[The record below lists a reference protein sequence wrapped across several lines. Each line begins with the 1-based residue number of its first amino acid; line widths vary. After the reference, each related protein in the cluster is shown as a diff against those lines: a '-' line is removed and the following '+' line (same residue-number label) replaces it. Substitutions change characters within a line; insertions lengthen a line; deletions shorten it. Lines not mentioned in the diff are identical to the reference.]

1 MPHDISITSR
11 PPNGMRDAL
20 RYTVI
25 PLVFMFTLPSAT
37 IVTWLIVAHFDG
49 SIVAFAS
56 APLGKIFQLWPR
68 PDWTA
73 VCIISVWVVLQTFLL
88 RSLPGRLHVGPAT
101 PAGAHVTY
109 RLNGVPAFLVTI
121 VCFYLG
127 AYHFAWFPPTIVYD
141 HFGAVLMTCNLMA
154 LLCSFLLY
162 FKGLRMP
169 PSADTGTTGWR
180 VWDFYWGTE
189 LHPRVFGIDL
199 KQLVICRLAMMGWS
213 VVVLSCVAKQ
223 IESTG
228 RLSNALAVAAAL
240 QLVYIFKFFCWESGY
255 FNTLDVMHYRFGFR
269 NFWGV
274 TSWLPAIYAIVPL
287 YLAGHPGDL
296 PSAAALGILAFGLAA
311 IWLNYDADVQ
321 RQRVRATGGNT
332 TVWGRKP
339 AVLPASYQ
347 TSDGARHQT
356 VLLVAGW
363 WGLARHFHYV
373 PEMMIA
379 VSWTLPA
386 GFDHALPWFYVVY
399 LIMLLMHRAAYDDR
413 RCLEK
418 YGHIWEVYCAR
429 VPYRVI
435 PFAY

>member
-1 MPHDISITSR
+1 M
-11 PPNGMRDAL
+11 
-20 RYTVI
+20 
-25 PLVFMFTLPSAT
+25 
-37 IVTWLIVAHFDG
+37 
-49 SIVAFAS
+49 
-56 APLGKIFQLWPR
+56 
-68 PDWTA
+68 
-73 VCIISVWVVLQTFLL
+73 
-88 RSLPGRLHVGPAT
+88 
-101 PAGAHVTY
+101 
-109 RLNGVPAFLVTI
+109 
-121 VCFYLG
+121 
-127 AYHFAWFPPTIVYD
+127 
-141 HFGAVLMTCNLMA
+141 
-154 LLCSFLLY
+154 
-162 FKGLRMP
+162 
-169 PSADTGTTGWR
+169 
-180 VWDFYWGTE
+180 
-189 LHPRVFGIDL
+189 
-199 KQLVICRLAMMGWS
+199 
-213 VVVLSCVAKQ
+213 VLSCVAKQ